1 MIALLKR
8 MLDPNDRSIE
18 LHDVAG
24 IGSLIGVF
32 TIAGHAEFTG
42 HPVDPLALGGG
53 ASAVIGAIKAAG
65 WMAAK
70 VRATDASIPEGDK
83 NAGPS

>member
-1 MIALLKR
+1 MLSLIRR

-24 IGSLIGVF
+24 VGSLIGVF
-32 TIAGHAEFTG
+32 VIAGHAEFSG

-70 VRATDASIPEGDK
+70 VRATDATLKGED
-83 NAGPS
+83 NAAAP